1 MKRVRVKPGKGQ
13 AMAGLIGGGLFCL
26 IGLFF
31 VIPTFGFFGIIW
43 TAFAAVITVTHAINV
58 FSDKG
63 VATHEIVID
72 DDAVIEGVSPSDVKD
87 RLETLRQLRD
97 DGTIS
102 AEEYEEKRKKILDEI

>member
-13 AMAGLIGGGLFCL
+13 AMAGMIGGALFCL
-26 IGLFF
+26 LGLFM

-43 TAFAAVITVTHAINV
+43 TAFSAVITITHAVNV

-72 DDAVIEGVSPSDVKD
+72 DDLVVETASASDVKG
-87 RLETLRQLRD
+87 RLETLRQLYN

-102 AEEYEEKRKKILDEI
+102 GAEYEEKRKKILDEI

>member
-13 AMAGLIGGGLFCL
+13 AMAGLIGGALFCL

-43 TAFAAVITVTHAINV
+43 TAFAAIITVTHAVNV

-72 DDAVIEGVSPSDVKD
+72 DDSVVEAVSASDVKS
-87 RLETLRQLRD
+87 RLETLRQLYN

-102 AEEYEEKRKKILDEI
+102 EEEYEVKRKKILDEI